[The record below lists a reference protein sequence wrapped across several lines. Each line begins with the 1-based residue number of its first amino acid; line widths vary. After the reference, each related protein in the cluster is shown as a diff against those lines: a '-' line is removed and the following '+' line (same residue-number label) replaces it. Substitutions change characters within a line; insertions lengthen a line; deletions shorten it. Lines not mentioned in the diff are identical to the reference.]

1 MLTYDT
7 TTFLPNSDAADVLF
21 SGPCDTGI
29 DPAVLVQSPDTDSV
43 PLLSSQTIYEST
55 TPVDYPYTIETQHY
69 DTSETDVM
77 RPVIEYVTKENI
89 EALES
94 NRTTVQL
101 DTVGEHV
108 KDTYNAGDRKVW
120 VPPEVQ
126 PACDVGCVC
135 CEPPVVAH
143 HFPCGGRPQ
152 RRQHQSGRR
161 QNRRRAGFTCN
172 SKGCSEPP
180 FDRQCDL
187 K

>member
-1 MLTYDT
+1 MPALWCRVLVLSLHVFNGKASLPSSLLVASHSQQQPQMLTYDT
-7 TTFLPNSDAADVLF
+7 TKFLPNSDAADVLI

-69 DTSETDVM
+69 DTSEMDVM

-108 KDTYNAGDRKVW
+108 K
-120 VPPEVQ
+120 
-126 PACDVGCVC
+126 
-135 CEPPVVAH
+135 
-143 HFPCGGRPQ
+143 Q
-152 RRQHQSGRR
+152 RQRSMRR
-161 QNRRRAGFTCN
+161 SSRSRRWSVRA
-172 SKGCSEPP
+172 
-180 FDRQCDL
+180 
-187 K
+187 